1 MRNGPSRWRHL
12 RLVVPLVILLVVA
25 AGVGQYLR
33 PISRIQVVRT
43 VSAQIRIPG
52 SAPKL
57 TWPSTGEG
65 AVAVAGVSSIGTSGG
80 DRPEAIGSIAKVM
93 TALLVLKAHPIG
105 VGLSGPEIT
114 VTAQDVTTYE
124 ADKAGQQSVVAVAS
138 GEQISELQAL
148 QALLIPSGNN
158 IATLLA
164 EWDAG
169 SQTAFVS
176 QMNSEATQL
185 GLRHTH
191 YADAS
196 GLSASTVSDAADQ
209 TRLAEVAI
217 GNLTFASIVV
227 LPQVSLPVAGVA
239 YNVNAEVTHDGF
251 IGVKT
256 GSTSEAGGCFVF
268 AVQRAVGG
276 SQVTVVGAV
285 LGQGGVSALDT
296 ALSAGQALVDSAFKS
311 LTTFTVVPRD
321 GAVASLTQPWA
332 DSVTIG
338 SPTSLTVVG
347 WPGLVIKMKVR
358 ADRLGDAVAAGRAVG
373 SLRLEEGLTTKVV
386 PLHTPAAV
394 HPPSLR
400 WRLTRL

>member
-12 RLVVPLVILLVVA
+12 WLVVPLVILLVVA

-33 PISRIQVVRT
+33 PIPRIKVVRT

-52 SAPKL
+52 SAAKL

-124 ADKAGQQSVVAVAS
+124 AAKAGQQSVVAVAS

-176 QMNSEATQL
+176 QMNAEATRL

-191 YADAS
+191 YSDAS

-209 TRLAEVAI
+209 TRLAEVAMA
-217 GNLTFASIVV
+217 NLTFASIVV

-268 AVQRAVGG
+268 AVQRPVGG

-285 LGQGGVSALDT
+285 LGQGGASALDT

-321 GAVASLTQPWA
+321 GVVASLTQPWA
-332 DSVTIG
+332 ASVTIG

-347 WPGLVIKMKVR
+347 WPGLVIKMKVS
-358 ADRLGDAVAAGRAVG
+358 ADRLGDAVATGRAVG